1 MKTTTKK
8 IIRVGF
14 FGDGVVGESNAIF
27 KLAYDCAKL
36 LAKQGYITVNGG
48 GPGVMLASS
57 LGAKEV
63 GGKVELVAVTE
74 EDEPGK
80 NYEGQSKKNVAL
92 ADKFYEEKNYMDR
105 INKLSE
111 LADAFLIFKGGTGT
125 IAEMGYVWSVA
136 KFNYGNHEPVIFV
149 GKGWKGVINK
159 LNRFLKLE
167 DKEMNVT
174 GFAKSPNEVLKL
186 LKLAN

>member
-14 FGDGVVGESNAIF
+14 LGDGVVGESNATF

-74 EDEPGK
+74 EGEPGK